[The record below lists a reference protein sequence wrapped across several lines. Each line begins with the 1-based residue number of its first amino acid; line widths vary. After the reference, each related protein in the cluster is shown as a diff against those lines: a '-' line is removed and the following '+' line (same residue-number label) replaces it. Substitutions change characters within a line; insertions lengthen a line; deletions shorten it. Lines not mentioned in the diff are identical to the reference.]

1 MSKVS
6 YKYHAHESPEVFQ
19 DNVSEV
25 ERDKS
30 KKGNLER
37 LFSIK
42 NPEEIW
48 QFLDRLDRHENLYDT
63 LIDVFEKVKVFF
75 NHILVDIELEYD
87 EDPEE
92 DYELLSVIVKTNASP
107 RNSLDVLYNFYYDW
121 WFDVDKEI
129 RALLNIMVIPV

>member
-6 YKYHAHESPEVFQ
+6 YKYHAHESPEPFQ
-19 DNVSEV
+19 DKVSEV

-30 KKGNLER
+30 KRKMLER

-42 NPEEIW
+42 EPEEIW
-48 QFLDRLDRHENLYDT
+48 QFLDRHKKLYDT
-63 LIDVFEKVKVFF
+63 LIEVFENVKTFF

-107 RNSLDVLYNFYYDW
+107 RQSLDVLYKFDYDW
-121 WFDVDKEI
+121 WLDVDREI
-129 RALLNIMVIPV
+129 SAFLNVMVRPV